1 MTATSTQP
9 VPPRAARHARGSR
22 LSRWF
27 RGQPGDPAW
36 ARPALLA
43 LLTVTGLLYLTGLSR
58 NGWGN
63 EFYAAAVQAGTKSWK
78 AFLFGSLDP
87 ASFIT
92 VDKPPAFLWVMELSA
107 RIFGLNYWSLL
118 VPQALEGM
126 AAVAVLYTTVRRWFG
141 PGAAI
146 MAGAVLAVTPVATL
160 IFRFD
165 DPDALLTLMMTVA
178 AYAATRAI
186 ESGHT
191 RWLVFTGALLGVG
204 FLAKMLAA
212 LLVLPALALAY
223 LYAGPPKLG
232 KRIGQLLVGGAAL
245 LATAGWW
252 VAIDLLTPAA
262 DRPFVG
268 STTDN
273 NILQLTFGYN
283 GLSRLTGNGGGPGGG
298 GRLGAGGGAGRAG
311 GLGRAAAAHGFGGG
325 RGAGAGTGLTRLF
338 GPNMGGQI
346 SWLIPAALI
355 ALVALLWLSRRGGR
369 TDRTRAAA
377 LVWGGWLLIAGLV
390 LSFMSGIS
398 HSYYTLAIAPPIGAL
413 TGIGA
418 ARLWRI
424 RATWFGRGTL
434 AVAVLASAGWAWV
447 LLGRSPGW
455 YPELRVII
463 VLAGVLAAA
472 LILAGPGARAGLR
485 RPAVL
490 AAIGVPLAVL
500 AGLGG
505 PLAYSL
511 DTAASTYSGSGP
523 SAGPPLTGGGGAGGG
538 LFARGGAAA
547 AARAG
552 RGGVGGGAAN
562 GGAGNGS
569 KAGAARAGRGAG
581 GPGNPTL
588 SSAFVR
594 LLTAGAAGY
603 TWAAATDGS
612 DSAAA
617 MEMATGG
624 VPVMAIG
631 GFRGTDPAPTLA
643 EFERLVTQHKIH
655 YFVAGGGGGGGG
667 GGVGGGRGSGGAP
680 AGGARAGGTGA
691 SGARAG
697 GTRAGGNGRGG
708 NPAGGAGAVGGPGG
722 GAGRSDAAEITAWV
736 VAHYR
741 PATVGGETVY
751 VLTGAR

>member
-9 VPPRAARHARGSR
+9 VPPRAVRHARGSR
-22 LSRWF
+22 LSGWF

-43 LLTVTGLLYLTGLSR
+43 LLIATGLLYLVGLSR

-63 EFYAAAVQAGTKSWK
+63 EFYAAAAQAGTKSWK

-92 VDKPPAFLWVMELSA
+92 VDKPPAFLWVMELSG

-118 VPQALEGM
+118 VPQALEGV

-146 MAGAVLAVTPVATL
+146 TAGAVLAVTPVATL

-212 LLVLPALALAY
+212 FLVLPALALAY
-223 LYAGPPKLG
+223 LYAGPPRMG
-232 KRIGQLLVGGAAL
+232 KRIGQLLAGGAAL
-245 LATAGWW
+245 LASAGWW

-262 DRPFVG
+262 GRPFVG

-298 GRLGAGGGAGRAG
+298 VGRGGGAGGAAGGAARTAGRGAGRAAGGGGGGTGG
-311 GLGRAAAAHGFGGG
+311 GLGRAAAGHGFGGG
-325 RGAGAGTGLTRLF
+325 HGGAGAGTGLTRLF
-338 GPNMGGQI
+338 QPEMGGQI

-377 LVWGGWLLIAGLV
+377 LLWGGWLLIAGLV

-424 RATWFGRGTL
+424 RASWFGRGTL
-434 AVAVLASAGWAWV
+434 AVAVLATAAWAWV

-455 YPELRVII
+455 YPALRVII
-463 VLAGVLAAA
+463 VVAAVLAAA
-472 LILAGPGARAGLR
+472 LILAGPGARTRLR

-490 AAIGVPLAVL
+490 AAAGIPLAVL
-500 AGLGG
+500 AGLAG

-523 SAGPPLTGGGGAGGG
+523 SAGPALTGAGGGGGGAFAGGG
-538 LFARGGAAA
+538 GTG
-547 AARAG
+547 RAG
-552 RGGVGGGAAN
+552 RGAAGRGQFGAAGGGVGGRGT
-562 GGAGNGS
+562 GVAG
-569 KAGAARAGRGAG
+569 RAGRGAG
-581 GPGNPTL
+581 GAGNPTL

-594 LLTAGAAGY
+594 LLTTGAAGY

-617 MEMATGG
+617 MELGTGG

-643 EFERLVTQHKIH
+643 EFERLVSEHKIH
-655 YFVAGGGGGGGG
+655 YFIA
-667 GGVGGGRGSGGAP
+667 GGRGGFGGN
-680 AGGARAGGTGA
+680 GAAANRG
-691 SGARAG
+691 G
-697 GTRAGGNGRGG
+697 GTR
-708 NPAGGAGAVGGPGG
+708 GAGGPGG

-741 PATVGGETVY
+741 PVTVGGETVY
-751 VLTGAR
+751 TLSGAG

>member
-1 MTATSTQP
+1 VTATSTQP
-9 VPPRAARHARGSR
+9 VPTRAARHARGSR
-22 LSRWF
+22 LSGWF
-27 RGQPGDPAW
+27 RGRPGDPAW
-36 ARPALLA
+36 VRPALLA
-43 LLTVTGLLYLTGLSR
+43 LLIGTGLLYLVGLSR

-63 EFYAAAVQAGTKSWK
+63 EFYAAAAQAGTESWK
-78 AFLFGSLDP
+78 AFLFGSLDR

-92 VDKPPAFLWVMELSA
+92 VDKPPAFLWVMELPG

-118 VPQALEGM
+118 VPQALEGV
-126 AAVAVLYTTVRRWFG
+126 AAVAVLYAAVRRWFG

-165 DPDALLTLMMTVA
+165 DPDALLALMMTVA

-186 ESGHT
+186 ESGQT

-212 LLVLPALALAY
+212 FLVLPALALAY
-223 LYAGPPKLG
+223 LYAGPPRIG
-232 KRIGQLLVGGAAL
+232 KRIAQLLAGGVAL
-245 LATAGWW
+245 LVTAGWW
-252 VAIDLLTPAA
+252 VAIDLLTPASA
-262 DRPFVG
+262 RPFVG

-283 GLSRLTGNGGGPGGG
+283 GLSRLTGDGGGPGGG
-298 GRLGAGGGAGRAG
+298 GSRAGGAGLA
-311 GLGRAAAAHGFGGG
+311 RAAAGHGFGGG
-325 RGAGAGTGLTRLF
+325 RGGAGAGTGLTRLF
-338 GPNMGGQI
+338 QPEMGGQI

-377 LVWGGWLLIAGLV
+377 LLWGGWLLVAGLV
-390 LSFMSGIS
+390 LSIMSGIS

-434 AVAVLASAGWAWV
+434 AVAVLATAAWAWV

-455 YPELRVII
+455 YPSLRVII
-463 VLAGVLAAA
+463 AVAAVLAAA

-490 AAIGVPLAVL
+490 AAIGVPLALL

-538 LFARGGAAA
+538 VFARGS
-547 AARAG
+547 
-552 RGGVGGGAAN
+552 
-562 GGAGNGS
+562 GAG
-569 KAGAARAGRGAG
+569 AGRGAAGRGQIGDASGRGAGAG
-581 GPGNPTL
+581 GQRVGGLGGRGGGVSGAGNSTL

-594 LLTAGAAGY
+594 LLTAGATGY

-617 MEMATGG
+617 MELASGG

-631 GFRGTDPAPTLA
+631 GFRGTDPAPALA
-643 EFERLVTQHKIH
+643 QFERLVAEHKIH
-655 YFVAGGGGGGGG
+655 YFVAGGRGGFGGD
-667 GGVGGGRGSGGAP
+667 GGGRAGGNGT
-680 AGGARAGGTGA
+680 GGAR
-691 SGARAG
+691 SD
-697 GTRAGGNGRGG
+697 GTRAGGNEAADRGG
-708 NPAGGAGAVGGPGG
+708 TGGFGG

-736 VAHYR
+736 VAHFR
-741 PATVGGETVY
+741 ATTMGGETVY
-751 VLTGAR
+751 TLSRAG

>member
-1 MTATSTQP
+1 MTATLTQP

-43 LLTVTGLLYLTGLSR
+43 LLTVTGLLYLIGLSR

-212 LLVLPALALAY
+212 FLVLPALALAY

-283 GLSRLTGNGGGPGGG
+283 GLSRLTGNGGEVPGAVAEGGG
-298 GRLGAGGGAGRAG
+298 GRLGVVQPGGRRRHGRRRRRCRGPGARWRHGGGGTTGGAGRAAGG

-325 RGAGAGTGLTRLF
+325 RGGRVP
-338 GPNMGGQI
+338 GP
-346 SWLIPAALI
+346 
-355 ALVALLWLSRRGGR
+355 
-369 TDRTRAAA
+369 D
-377 LVWGGWLLIAGLV
+377 
-390 LSFMSGIS
+390 
-398 HSYYTLAIAPPIGAL
+398 
-413 TGIGA
+413 
-418 ARLWRI
+418 
-424 RATWFGRGTL
+424 
-434 AVAVLASAGWAWV
+434 
-447 LLGRSPGW
+447 
-455 YPELRVII
+455 
-463 VLAGVLAAA
+463 
-472 LILAGPGARAGLR
+472 
-485 RPAVL
+485 
-490 AAIGVPLAVL
+490 
-500 AGLGG
+500 
-505 PLAYSL
+505 
-511 DTAASTYSGSGP
+511 
-523 SAGPPLTGGGGAGGG
+523 
-538 LFARGGAAA
+538 
-547 AARAG
+547 
-552 RGGVGGGAAN
+552 
-562 GGAGNGS
+562 
-569 KAGAARAGRGAG
+569 
-581 GPGNPTL
+581 
-588 SSAFVR
+588 
-594 LLTAGAAGY
+594 
-603 TWAAATDGS
+603 
-612 DSAAA
+612 
-617 MEMATGG
+617 
-624 VPVMAIG
+624 
-631 GFRGTDPAPTLA
+631 
-643 EFERLVTQHKIH
+643 
-655 YFVAGGGGGGGG
+655 
-667 GGVGGGRGSGGAP
+667 
-680 AGGARAGGTGA
+680 
-691 SGARAG
+691 
-697 GTRAGGNGRGG
+697 
-708 NPAGGAGAVGGPGG
+708 
-722 GAGRSDAAEITAWV
+722 
-736 VAHYR
+736 
-741 PATVGGETVY
+741 
-751 VLTGAR
+751 

>member
-36 ARPALLA
+36 TRPALLA

-191 RWLVFTGALLGVG
+191 RWLMFTGALLGVG

-212 LLVLPALALAY
+212 FLVLPALALAY

-283 GLSRLTGNGGGPGGG
+283 GLSRLTGNGGGGPGAGGGPGGG
-298 GRLGAGGGAGRAG
+298 GGRAAGGGAGRVAAGGTGQAASGGAARGAGGGTAGVAGRAASGDASRAAGGGTGGVAGSGAGRAGGAGAGPG

-455 YPELRVII
+455 YPSC
-463 VLAGVLAAA
+463 G
-472 LILAGPGARAGLR
+472 
-485 RPAVL
+485 
-490 AAIGVPLAVL
+490 
-500 AGLGG
+500 
-505 PLAYSL
+505 
-511 DTAASTYSGSGP
+511 
-523 SAGPPLTGGGGAGGG
+523 
-538 LFARGGAAA
+538 
-547 AARAG
+547 
-552 RGGVGGGAAN
+552 
-562 GGAGNGS
+562 
-569 KAGAARAGRGAG
+569 
-581 GPGNPTL
+581 
-588 SSAFVR
+588 
-594 LLTAGAAGY
+594 
-603 TWAAATDGS
+603 
-612 DSAAA
+612 
-617 MEMATGG
+617 
-624 VPVMAIG
+624 
-631 GFRGTDPAPTLA
+631 
-643 EFERLVTQHKIH
+643 
-655 YFVAGGGGGGGG
+655 
-667 GGVGGGRGSGGAP
+667 
-680 AGGARAGGTGA
+680 
-691 SGARAG
+691 
-697 GTRAGGNGRGG
+697 
-708 NPAGGAGAVGGPGG
+708 
-722 GAGRSDAAEITAWV
+722 
-736 VAHYR
+736 
-741 PATVGGETVY
+741 
-751 VLTGAR
+751 